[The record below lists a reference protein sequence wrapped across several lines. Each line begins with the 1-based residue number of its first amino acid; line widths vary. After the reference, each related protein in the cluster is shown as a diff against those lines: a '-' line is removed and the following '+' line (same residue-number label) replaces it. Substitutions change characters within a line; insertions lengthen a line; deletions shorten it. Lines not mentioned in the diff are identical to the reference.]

1 MNQQVIGNFAPDGGL
16 QIGKIVQIE
25 NGDCEISWVASG
37 NRKEIPEPKSDWSYD
52 ELKLLNAPWC
62 LNINHSGVLPTQ
74 NYFPGIFQ
82 AQGPKNPVVP
92 DLWEIR

>member
-74 NYFPGIFQ
+74 NCPD
-82 AQGPKNPVVP
+82 GPYIGPIGRNLTVQ
-92 DLWEIR
+92 